1 MSGVVFHVGLPKT
14 GTTTLQKAVFPR
26 LAGVAYAGKRIPGY
40 GFATTALGEAIA
52 ATISA
57 DSALADPA
65 PQLAAAIA
73 ELRAQCGTS
82 TLVISTESLAHPAAR
97 DLGLVAHR
105 LARAASDARILI
117 TLREQESLALS
128 WFRSH
133 GRFAQ
138 YLFTHK
144 SEAERIPAQL
154 TQRAWW
160 DLVVREP
167 RAGLLATLDFDA
179 IVSCYERHF
188 DGRVTVLP
196 LELLSRDA
204 ASYAA
209 RLASVL
215 EVPASACA
223 PHLADAHENRGL
235 SAREVAA
242 GRFLARLGRSTSFLE
257 HRDTSA
263 LRRWLAAGPRA
274 DAALDASIAADL
286 RARFA
291 AGNARLSAR
300 LSSSPS
306 SRLASSTD
314 LSLASLGYACA

>member
-1 MSGVVFHVGLPKT
+1 
-14 GTTTLQKAVFPR
+14 
-26 LAGVAYAGKRIPGY
+26 
-40 GFATTALGEAIA
+40 
-52 ATISA
+52 
-57 DSALADPA
+57 
-65 PQLAAAIA
+65 
-73 ELRAQCGTS
+73 
-82 TLVISTESLAHPAAR
+82 VISTESLAHPAAR

-105 LARAASDARILI
+105 LARAVPDARVLV
-117 TLREQESLALS
+117 TLRTQEQLALS

-179 IVSCYERHF
+179 LVSCYERHF

-196 LELLSRDA
+196 LELLAADA

-209 RLASVL
+209 RLASAL
-215 EVPASACA
+215 EVPATACA

-242 GRFLARLGRSTSFLE
+242 GKFLARLGRSTSFLE
-257 HRDTSA
+257 HREKSA

-274 DAALDASIAADL
+274 DAELDASIAADL

-291 AGNARLSAR
+291 AGNMSLDART
-300 LSSSPS
+300 SSKIG
-306 SRLASSTD
+306 RA
-314 LSLASLGYACA
+314 LASLGYACA